1 MAMFA
6 HKKNQM
12 KTPKYVHFG
21 STLLYVENQEHQDD
35 DNELEKIYKDD
46 LSDGIA
52 SMAKEQIDAWKL
64 EMEENKMAE
73 QSKEA
78 TKNDSSNDTNEID
91 ENFLKELSELCSK
104 CLAIKSGNSR
114 SGHFGT
120 KTRLQ
125 PRYQT
130 GAASRYDAKVRQVEE
145 IEKKLRALKV
155 TSKEMESYI
164 RIIKTRAENVLDSN
178 NQSEQNQNVN
188 DSVHLETWKKREHDY
203 S

>member
-1 MAMFA
+1 MYILDQLCYTWKTKGTLKMMIQLLG
-6 HKKNQM
+6 KKF
-12 KTPKYVHFG
+12 T
-21 STLLYVENQEHQDD
+21 
-35 DNELEKIYKDD
+35 KDD

-104 CLAIKSGNSR
+104 DLAIKSNYAVYILEQKRDCNLDIKRELQVDTMQKFAKLKR
-114 SGHFGT
+114 S
-120 KTRLQ
+120 
-125 PRYQT
+125 
-130 GAASRYDAKVRQVEE
+130 
-145 IEKKLRALKV
+145 KKLRALKV

-188 DSVHLETWKKREHDY
+188 DSRFINLG

>member
-1 MAMFA
+1 MFA

-114 SGHFGT
+114 SIEDWLSRCKNISPMTNKTLPASFT
-120 KTRLQ
+120 KATPNHALRQEHILKITNIVRLCQ
-125 PRYQT
+125 F
-130 GAASRYDAKVRQVEE
+130 
-145 IEKKLRALKV
+145 
-155 TSKEMESYI
+155 
-164 RIIKTRAENVLDSN
+164 
-178 NQSEQNQNVN
+178 
-188 DSVHLETWKKREHDY
+188 
-203 S
+203 